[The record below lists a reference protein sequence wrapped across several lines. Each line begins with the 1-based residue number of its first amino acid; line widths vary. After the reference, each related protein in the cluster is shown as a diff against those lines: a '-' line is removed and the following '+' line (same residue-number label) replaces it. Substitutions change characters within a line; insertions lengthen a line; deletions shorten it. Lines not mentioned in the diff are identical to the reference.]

1 MSKRLGGG
9 VGEIN
14 IPVALVAKADGV
26 HVCFMQ
32 LIPCF
37 RASVGEFAADDFGV
51 NFVQVFLL

>member
-26 HVCFMQ
+26 HVCFKE
-32 LIPCF
+32 LAPCF
-37 RASVGEFAADDFGV
+37 GAPVGEFAMGDFGV
-51 NFVQVFLL
+51 EFVQVFLL